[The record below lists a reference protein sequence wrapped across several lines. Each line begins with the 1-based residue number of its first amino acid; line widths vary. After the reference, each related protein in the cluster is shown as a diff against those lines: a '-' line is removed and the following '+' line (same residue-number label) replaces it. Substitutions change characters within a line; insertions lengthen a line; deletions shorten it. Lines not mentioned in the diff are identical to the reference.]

1 MPEPSALHSKSFED
15 NIDTLFDEILLAQKW
30 DRPSLLLAV
39 HKSKFGQDKADQA
52 LAGRLGQE
60 GFQVRRIVFND
71 DRSDIAKLVR
81 EGGSTEKTV
90 LFISNLDWGGGRGGR
105 EAYRGLNLH
114 RELFVEEAIKAVF
127 WLTVNEASNL
137 PRFAPDFWAFRHRV
151 VEFVSQ
157 RASGKV
163 RLPAGILA
171 WDMPRSPDPF
181 ESPRSGIE
189 AREELLRRLPEST
202 EALSTRIDLQAG
214 IGHLHW
220 TLGEWDAAMRHF
232 EAGLA
237 LAAELEFP
245 EEKAGLLNGSGIIL
259 YERGQYETAL
269 ERFQGGL
276 LYRSSSRA
284 LLLNMSATQ
293 CVLGRI
299 QDALI
304 LGKRAIR
311 ANRSEAD
318 TWRRLG
324 YIYNAAGRTDEAI
337 GCLAKAIELAPR
349 DPILHQTLAVMYG
362 IVDRAE
368 DARLHLRAASQL
380 SGDVRSVYQEILAE
394 ALLGEAGKA
403 LQVLQAAVAA
413 GQISVTEVKRDV
425 NLGLLF
431 EAEELAQ
438 AMPAAKEAEHGRG
451 GTGLRS

>member
-1 MPEPSALHSKSFED
+1 
-15 NIDTLFDEILLAQKW
+15 
-30 DRPSLLLAV
+30 
-39 HKSKFGQDKADQA
+39 
-52 LAGRLGQE
+52 
-60 GFQVRRIVFND
+60 
-71 DRSDIAKLVR
+71 
-81 EGGSTEKTV
+81 
-90 LFISNLDWGGGRGGR
+90 
-105 EAYRGLNLH
+105 
-114 RELFVEEAIKAVF
+114 
-127 WLTVNEASNL
+127 
-137 PRFAPDFWAFRHRV
+137 
-151 VEFVSQ
+151 
-157 RASGKV
+157 
-163 RLPAGILA
+163 
-171 WDMPRSPDPF
+171 
-181 ESPRSGIE
+181 
-189 AREELLRRLPEST
+189 
-202 EALSTRIDLQAG
+202 
-214 IGHLHW
+214 
-220 TLGEWDAAMRHF
+220 
-232 EAGLA
+232 
-237 LAAELEFP
+237 
-245 EEKAGLLNGSGIIL
+245 
-259 YERGQYETAL
+259 
-269 ERFQGGL
+269 
-276 LYRSSSRA
+276 
-284 LLLNMSATQ
+284 LLNMSATQ